1 VFNAAY
7 YFRQD
12 AHRIGGMKVA
22 FVGIGKMGLPMAGNV
37 VRAGH
42 DVTVFNRTRE
52 RCDPLRDDGA
62 TVAASAAEA
71 VRGAE
76 ILVTMLAD
84 PTAVESQILADEALL
99 ADAPDGLV
107 WLEMST
113 IGPAAARCFS
123 ARAAE
128 AGVEM
133 LDAPVS
139 GSVTV
144 AEAAGLVAMVGG
156 DAGALERARPVLETM
171 TKAHFYLGGA
181 GTGAAMKLAVNVM
194 IASATVAISEALV
207 LAEAAGIE
215 RADAYDVI
223 AAGPLASPFLEYK
236 KAAFLDPGGT
246 PAAFA
251 LDLMRKDLKLALE
264 QADAAGLPLLGAG
277 AAAEAFTV
285 AAGLEGGDQDL
296 VRVADALRRIAAGS
310 GPRPPISDRGP
321 GS

>member
-1 VFNAAY
+1 V
-7 YFRQD
+7 
-12 AHRIGGMKVA
+12 KVA
-22 FVGIGKMGLPMAGNV
+22 FIGIGKMGLPMAGNV
-37 VRAGH
+37 LRAGH
-42 DVTVFNRTRE
+42 ELTVFNRTAS

-76 ILVTMLAD
+76 VLVTMVAD
-84 PTAVESQILADEALL
+84 GAAVDAQLEGDEGFLSE
-99 ADAPDGLV
+99 APAGLV

-113 IGPAAARCFS
+113 IGPTAARGFA

-128 AGVEM
+128 AGVQM

-156 DAGALERARPVLETM
+156 PADELERARPVLEAM
-171 TKAHFYLGGA
+171 TKAHFHLGGSGA
-181 GTGAAMKLAVNVM
+181 GAAMKLGVNVM
-194 IASATVAISEALV
+194 IASQTVAISEALN

-223 AAGPLASPFLEYK
+223 AAGALASPFVEYK
-236 KAAFLDPGGT
+236 KAAFLDPDGT
-246 PAAFA
+246 PPAFA

-264 QADAAGLPLLGAG
+264 QGEAAGVPLFGAG
-277 AAAEAFTV
+277 AAAEAVTV
-285 AAGLEGGDQDL
+285 AAGLEGGDEDL
-296 VRVADALRRIAAGS
+296 VRVADALRRIAAGT
-310 GPRPPISDRGP
+310 GDPKN
-321 GS
+321 